1 MEGHAPPWQFCSV
14 TLVLCSKD
22 HICIYTE
29 VFGLCARLP
38 PQGEEV
44 GPNGMQG
51 VGTSQGKGKTIF
63 LPHSSICFILW
74 VLFTQLDREKFPLL
88 PSTLAKALAT

>member
-1 MEGHAPPWQFCSV
+1 MEGHAPLWQFCSV

-22 HICIYTE
+22 HICIYIE

-38 PQGEEV
+38 PQGR
-44 GPNGMQG
+44 GANGMQG

-74 VLFTQLDREKFPLL
+74 VLFTQLDGEKVPPL
-88 PSTLAKALAT
+88 PSTLAKVLAT